1 MNSTDRMTRQ
11 THGSAGGRK
20 PARAAFSL
28 VEMLVTMVIISIV
41 ASLSLTGLAGARTRA
56 KVAKSQS
63 TIRKLHELVAPRYLE
78 YLDCRLDDSGWDNF
92 EYEAKRARPDL
103 KDAELAAWMRLA
115 QIRGMLAHEMPDQ
128 WIDVRQG
135 TYPHDPSDP
144 LSMSESSGPPG
155 PPGTMPA
162 VSRYL
167 RYLEARVSAV
177 DPARNTLDKL
187 RSELGR
193 TNASAETLHLLVSV
207 GSLDTDSL
215 ESFRNDEIGDVD
227 DDGASEFLDGFGRP
241 IHFLRWAPGY
251 FRERGQTAV
260 ADPFDPYRFGGRGG
274 NDSFQLMPLL
284 VSAGPDE
291 RFSLLREGS
300 RSIEEQG
307 DPRTAVSEGS
317 QRFLPLPYDPFTP
330 RECGQSDPSAAALA
344 RDNITNIG
352 IR

>member
-1 MNSTDRMTRQ
+1 
-11 THGSAGGRK
+11 
-20 PARAAFSL
+20 
-28 VEMLVTMVIISIV
+28 
-41 ASLSLTGLAGARTRA
+41 
-56 KVAKSQS
+56 
-63 TIRKLHELVAPRYLE
+63 
-78 YLDCRLDDSGWDNF
+78 
-92 EYEAKRARPDL
+92 
-103 KDAELAAWMRLA
+103 
-115 QIRGMLAHEMPDQ
+115 
-128 WIDVRQG
+128 
-135 TYPHDPSDP
+135 
-144 LSMSESSGPPG
+144 
-155 PPGTMPA
+155 MPA

-330 RECGQSDPSAAALA
+330 RECGQSDPSAAAFA

>member
-11 THGSAGGRK
+11 THRSAGGRK

-41 ASLSLTGLAGARTRA
+41 ASLSLSGLAGARTRA
-56 KVAKSQS
+56 KVARSQS

-78 YLDCRLDDSGWDNF
+78 YLDCRLDDSGWDNL
-92 EYEAKRARPDL
+92 EDEAKRAGADL
-103 KDAELAAWMRLA
+103 KKAELTDSELAAWMRLA

-128 WIDVRQG
+128 WIDVRQA
-135 TYPHDPSDP
+135 TYPN
-144 LSMSESSGPPG
+144 GAF
-155 PPGTMPA
+155 GTMPA

-167 RYLEARVSAV
+167 RFLEARVSAV

-187 RSELGR
+187 RFELGR

-227 DDGASEFLDGFGRP
+227 NDGASEFLDGFGRP

-251 FRERGQTAV
+251 FRERGQTTM
-260 ADPFDPYRFGGRGG
+260 ADPFDPYRFGGRDG

-291 RFSLLREGS
+291 RFSLLRDGS

-307 DPRTAVSEGS
+307 DPRTAVSEGG